1 MSKFHICTKLEMRPH
16 VRDEWGS
23 NDTFEYCKECNQRW
37 FVNRKK
43 PYYEKVE
50 IRNDFTNRYK

>member
-1 MSKFHICTKLEMRPH
+1 MRPH

-43 PYYEKVE
+43 PYYEKVK